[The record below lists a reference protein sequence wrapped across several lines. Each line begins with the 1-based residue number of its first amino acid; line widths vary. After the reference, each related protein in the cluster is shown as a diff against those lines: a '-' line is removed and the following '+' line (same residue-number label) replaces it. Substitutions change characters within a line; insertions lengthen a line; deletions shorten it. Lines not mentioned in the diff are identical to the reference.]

1 MICCNE
7 LQLASNVFFNIMS
20 GDVVDRGQ
28 EAIAPYSISPMSS
41 RGGVDGLMAS
51 TVPKSDSSMG
61 DDIYSVLPRLLLLSP
76 IFLDDGL
83 VVEILTPVRSRLWEI
98 VCLRA
103 GWN

>member
-1 MICCNE
+1 
-7 LQLASNVFFNIMS
+7 
-20 GDVVDRGQ
+20 
-28 EAIAPYSISPMSS
+28 MSS
-41 RGGVDGLMAS
+41 NWRQMYSLISCRVMWSTAARRRLLHTLSARCRRGGVVDGLMAS
-51 TVPKSDSSMG
+51 AVPKSDSSMG

-83 VVEILTPVRSRLWEI
+83 VVEILTPVRGRLWEI